1 MFQLKKIEDFVNK
14 SKEEASVND
23 LTADT
28 AWKPITDDV
37 MDVGLALQV
46 TIVNIYR
53 DKRKK

>member
-37 MDVGLALQV
+37 MDVGLALRLSHAK
-46 TIVNIYR
+46 IR
-53 DKRKK
+53 KRML